1 MKNKT
6 KSAYYQW
13 LIFSIV
19 IIAVVLI
26 NIIGHFTSFRIDMT
40 SDNRYSLANGSVSY
54 LKNIQKLENRINIK
68 IYLEGDLPS
77 ELRSYRN
84 SLEEKLKDFK
94 RYAGD
99 RIEYTFINP
108 NEGSDEDKQ
117 VLFEQI
123 YKKGSGILPMEITF
137 SKNAKETKLMLWPG
151 AVLSFTLNLSLI
163 HI

>member
-1 MKNKT
+1 MKNKI
-6 KSAYYQW
+6 KGAYYQW
-13 LIFSIV
+13 MIFSIILV
-19 IIAVVLI
+19 AVVLI
-26 NIIGHFTSFRIDMT
+26 NIIGHLTSYRIDMT

-54 LKNIQKLENRINIK
+54 LKDIQKLENRINIK
-68 IYLEGDLPS
+68 IYLEGELPS

-108 NEGSDEDKQ
+108 NEGSDED
-117 VLFEQI
+117 
-123 YKKGSGILPMEITF
+123 
-137 SKNAKETKLMLWPG
+137 
-151 AVLSFTLNLSLI
+151 LSLI